1 VIRSRR
7 LAPGEWR
14 LWRELR
20 LRALADAPWA
30 FGSTLAEIRDRDT
43 EAHWREGVSWPK
55 VPFVVEVD
63 GVPVA
68 MGRLLFGDDPVH
80 GDGPG
85 ARAELISVWVTPE
98 HRGRGVG
105 RVLLAAAVEHLAAH
119 HPQTGL
125 LLAVVETNLPARRL
139 YESCGFEVI
148 GRNPE
153 DDAELLMERR
163 SGTPCGSSTAQIPR
177 GGPTDR

>member
-1 VIRSRR
+1 MIRSRR
-7 LAPGEWR
+7 LAPDEWR

-20 LRALADAPWA
+20 LRALEDAPWA

-43 EAHWREGVSWPK
+43 EQHWREGLSWPK
-55 VPFVVEVD
+55 IPFVVEVG
-63 GVPVA
+63 GVPAA

-80 GDGPG
+80 GGGPG

-105 RVLLAAAVEHLAAH
+105 RVLVAAAVEHLAAH

-125 LLAVVETNLPARRL
+125 LLAVVETNRPARRL

-153 DDAELLMERR
+153 DDAELLMELRTAERR
-163 SGTPCGSSTAQIPR
+163 AAPGGTIPR
-177 GGPTDR
+177 